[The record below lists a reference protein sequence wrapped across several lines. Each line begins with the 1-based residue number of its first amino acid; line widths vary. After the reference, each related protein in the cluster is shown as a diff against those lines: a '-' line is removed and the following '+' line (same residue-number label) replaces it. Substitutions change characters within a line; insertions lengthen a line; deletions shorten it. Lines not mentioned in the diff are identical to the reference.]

1 MSSTEL
7 VTCVQVCPLL
17 QVGPALAGLSCDF
30 KELLRNAEAAVAVI
44 KSLGG
49 SPANA
54 AFSNG
59 FDNCMSFF
67 QPD

>member
-1 MSSTEL
+1 MDL

-17 QVGPALAGLSCDF
+17 QVSLSWLGSVWDF
-30 KELLRNAEAAVAVI
+30 KEPLRNPEAAVAAI

-49 SPANA
+49 PPANA

-67 QPD
+67 RPD

>member
-7 VTCVQVCPLL
+7 VTSVQVCPLL
-17 QVGPALAGLSCDF
+17 QMSLPWLGSVCDF
-30 KELLRNAEAAVAVI
+30 MEPLRDAEAAVAVI

-54 AFSNG
+54 AIYNG
-59 FDNCMSFF
+59 FDNCMPFF